1 MTEETPLLEPDLNFY
16 PSEEDFNIANTSFR
30 LVSTITKQP
39 DEEWYIW
46 FKADRMLTTKT
57 PDPRD
62 CNIQIEPEKDYS
74 FARDWYKLYRYPNGG
89 LMGVDREYIGENEI
103 KVTYYFN
110 SKQYAKYFF
119 YNFNRSKQQG
129 RAKEN
134 HKLFL
139 NNLKTAYEI
148 PNYGRNWNLYDP
160 DGKDISEYIK

>member
-1 MTEETPLLEPDLNFY
+1 MVNLDAEVQVSYL
-16 PSEEDFNIANTSFR
+16 IFR
-30 LVSTITKQP
+30 Q
-39 DEEWYIW
+39 
-46 FKADRMLTTKT
+46 
-57 PDPRD
+57 
-62 CNIQIEPEKDYS
+62 
-74 FARDWYKLYRYPNGG
+74 GG
-89 LMGVDREYIGENEI
+89 SYDIGENEI